1 MIPGR
6 FFGPELQ
13 PLRVKGTR
21 APREKKYFFW
31 GGEQSL
37 KKRFSA
43 KSSAKSERARKVRM
57 EERERKMREKQKEC
71 AAKQKECAARRKE
84 EERLREEARGDA
96 EVEEA
101 ASFDERPISKP
112 KNGRNEAALVDST
125 ILKILGRTPKSKVTP
140 KGIVKRE
147 VPKVVAP
154 AKKSVPILRKIIHEK
169 MQERKKKPKLPATK
183 PLEMKRPVQ
192 QNSQLTESAANLG
205 KTAEEGQP
213 KADVCQVVPCVDLGP
228 NSGTGDEVEDEVKII
243 ESKFIQKTST

>member
-1 MIPGR
+1 MKR
-6 FFGPELQ
+6 RREEL
-13 PLRVKGTR
+13 
-21 APREKKYFFW
+21 
-31 GGEQSL
+31 
-37 KKRFSA
+37 KR
-43 KSSAKSERARKVRM
+43 RM
-57 EERERKMREKQKEC
+57 QEKQKEC
-71 AAKQKECAARRKE
+71 AVRRKE
-84 EERLREEARGDA
+84 EEARGG
-96 EVEEA
+96 
-101 ASFDERPISKP
+101 ASFNENPISKL
-112 KNGRNEAALVDST
+112 KQKTRNEAVLVDST

-192 QNSQLTESAANLG
+192 QNCQLTESAANLG